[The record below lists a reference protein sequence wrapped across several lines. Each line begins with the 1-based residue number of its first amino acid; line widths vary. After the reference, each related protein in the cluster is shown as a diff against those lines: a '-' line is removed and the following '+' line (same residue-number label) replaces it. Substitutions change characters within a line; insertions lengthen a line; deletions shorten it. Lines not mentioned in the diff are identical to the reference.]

1 MLTLCF
7 AVVCSEVLRYG
18 VLVNQRLSG
27 FASVGMYFGSI
38 AIPDKDQ
45 SLRSF
50 HLLDR
55 DGSEV
60 QFLGLKLTLTLT
72 CCEVFRRVTAAK
84 GAIVLGWFRRRA
96 ELRSWAS

>member
-1 MLTLCF
+1 M
-7 AVVCSEVLRYG
+7 VCSEVLRYG

-45 SLRSF
+45 SLSSF

-60 QFLGLKLTLTLT
+60 QFLG
-72 CCEVFRRVTAAK
+72 
-84 GAIVLGWFRRRA
+84 
-96 ELRSWAS
+96 

>member
-1 MLTLCF
+1 MLSLCF

-38 AIPDKDQ
+38 AIPDKYQ

-60 QFLGLKLTLTLT
+60 QFLG
-72 CCEVFRRVTAAK
+72 
-84 GAIVLGWFRRRA
+84 
-96 ELRSWAS
+96 